1 MEKSEKV
8 VVKTNDPRRPDFRL
22 ILSGRVERFA
32 SIEPG
37 FVYFKGEAKDVEA
50 VELEVTP
57 NSTAGFRITRIVAAK
72 PHLFT
77 AELVEPCDGENGS
90 CRIRVTNRKKGAG
103 TYVDVI
109 KIMTDSRVQ
118 PSFVI
123 VVRANLSS

>member
-22 ILSGRVERFA
+22 TLSGWVERFA

-37 FVYFKGEAKDVEA
+37 FVYFRGEAKDVEA

-57 NSTAGFRITRIVAAK
+57 NSTDGFHITRVVADK
-72 PHLFT
+72 PHLFS
-77 AELVEPCDGENGS
+77 AELIEPCKQENAP
-90 CRIRVTNRKKGAG
+90 CRIRVTNRQKNAG
-103 TYVDVI
+103 KYVGVI
-109 KIMTDSRVQ
+109 KVTTDSMVQ
-118 PSFVI
+118 PSFII

>member
-22 ILSGRVERFA
+22 TLAGRVERFA

-37 FVYFKGEAKDVEA
+37 FVYFKGKVEELEA

-57 NSTAGFRITRIVAAK
+57 NSTAGFRITDIVADK
-72 PHLFT
+72 PRLFT
-77 AELVEPCDGENGS
+77 AELLEPCNQENAS
-90 CRIRVTNRKKGAG
+90 CRIRVTNRQKNAG
-103 TYVDVI
+103 KYVGVI
-109 KIMTDSRVQ
+109 KVTTDSRVQ
-118 PSFVI
+118 PSFII